1 MNATAKVLQFQQE
14 QKLSW
19 SERLNRQ
26 TPMSADEAIAEVR
39 AKFGRNGAA
48 SRWSRLPTR
57 ARAVIC
63 YAAGISPSAAAQEL
77 GQFEFDQ
84 QEAIRLALGDLLATL
99 REFDGSVLHRREW
112 HRPARHIDGPTRSEL
127 EQAELEN
134 KRRAE
139 LNAQAGTLESR
150 LAALRKVA
158 GNGQ

>member
-1 MNATAKVLQFQQE
+1 MNATAKVIPLVQQ
-14 QKLSW
+14 
-19 SERLNRQ
+19 
-26 TPMSADEAIAEVR
+26 PSAAEAALAEMR
-39 AKFGRNGAA
+39 ARFGRNGAA

-99 REFDGSVLHRREW
+99 REFDGSVLHSREW
-112 HRPARHIDGPTRSEL
+112 HRTARHIDGPTRSEL

-139 LNAQAGTLESR
+139 LDAQAGTLESR

>member
-1 MNATAKVLQFQQE
+1 MNTAQVIELVQQ
-14 QKLSW
+14 
-19 SERLNRQ
+19 
-26 TPMSADEAIAEVR
+26 PSAREKALADMR
-39 AKFGRNGAA
+39 ARFGRNGAA
-48 SRWSRLPTR
+48 SRWSRLTTK
-57 ARAVIC
+57 ARAIVC
-63 YAAGISPSAAAQEL
+63 YAAGISPSAASQEL

-112 HRPARHIDGPTRSEL
+112 HRTARHIDGPTRSEL

-139 LNAQAGTLESR
+139 LDAQAGTLESR

>member
-1 MNATAKVLQFQQE
+1 MNTAQVIELVQQ
-14 QKLSW
+14 
-19 SERLNRQ
+19 
-26 TPMSADEAIAEVR
+26 PSAREKALADMR
-39 AKFGRNGAA
+39 ARFGRNGAA
-48 SRWSRLPTR
+48 SRWSRLPVH
-57 ARAVIC
+57 ARAIVC
-63 YAAGISPSAAAQEL
+63 YAAGISTRLAGQEL
-77 GQFEFDQ
+77 DQFDFDQ

-99 REFDGSVLHRREW
+99 REFDGAVLHRREW
-112 HRPARHIDGPTRSEL
+112 HRTARRIDGPTRSEL

>member
-1 MNATAKVLQFQQE
+1 MNATAKVIPLVQQ
-14 QKLSW
+14 
-19 SERLNRQ
+19 
-26 TPMSADEAIAEVR
+26 PSAAEAALAEMR
-39 AKFGRNGAA
+39 ARFGRNGAA

-112 HRPARHIDGPTRSEL
+112 HRTARHIDGPTRSEL
-127 EQAELEN
+127 EN

-139 LNAQAGTLESR
+139 LDAQAGTLESR

>member
-1 MNATAKVLQFQQE
+1 MNATAQVIPLVQQ
-14 QKLSW
+14 
-19 SERLNRQ
+19 
-26 TPMSADEAIAEVR
+26 PSAAEAALAEMR
-39 AKFGRNGAA
+39 ARFGRNGAA

-84 QEAIRLALGDLLATL
+84 QEAIRVALGDLLATL

-112 HRPARHIDGPTRSEL
+112 HRTARRVDGPTRSEL